1 MFDFLV
7 NLDKSIFLFLNGLHS
22 SVFDEIMWWLSN
34 KYASIPLY
42 LTILFFVFK
51 KYKLKGFV
59 FVVGLILAVTIAD
72 KLSVHLFKN
81 VFERLRPC
89 HNPEI
94 ADLVH
99 IVKNKCGGKYG
110 FISSHATN
118 SFVIS
123 VFTSLIFKNKYFSIL
138 ILSWAI
144 IISYSR
150 IYLGV
155 HFPADVIGGALFGS
169 LFGYIFYYISL
180 KILNI
185 SQKFKH

>member
-1 MFDFLV
+1 MFDFFV
-7 NLDKSIFLFLNGLHS
+7 NLDTDLFLYLNSFHS
-22 SVFDEIMWWLSN
+22 NAWDEIMWFVSN
-34 KYASIPLY
+34 KYSSIPIY

-51 KYKLKGFV
+51 KYKFKGFI
-59 FVVGLILAVTIAD
+59 FVIALILSVTIAD

-89 HNPEI
+89 HNIEI
-94 ADLVH
+94 ANLVH

-123 VFTSLIFKNKYFSIL
+123 VFTSLIFKNKYFSIT
-138 ILSWAI
+138 IAFWAI
-144 IISYSR
+144 TVSYSR

-169 LFGYIFYYISL
+169 LNAIVFYFL
-180 KILNI
+180 
-185 SQKFKH
+185 SQKLVNKT